1 MKMASTISKMQTLVV
16 IKPDGVERNLI
27 GEIIARF
34 EAAGLVVR
42 KLRMLNV
49 PEDLIQKHYVED
61 EDYLRSV
68 GEKAKNSGQD
78 VPDTVE
84 YGRKIV
90 IGLRKYMT
98 DGPVVAMVLEGE
110 DAVALVRKV
119 TGFTDPTRADK
130 GTIRGDFGQDSFE
143 AANAEGRPTRNMI
156 HASGNP
162 EEAEAEIALWSSI
175 F

>member
-1 MKMASTISKMQTLVV
+1 MQTLVV

-27 GEIIARF
+27 GEIIRRF
-34 EAAGLVVR
+34 EEAGLVVKKMR
-42 KLRMLNV
+42 LLNV
-49 PEDLIQKHYVED
+49 PEDLIKKHYVED
-61 EDYLRSV
+61 EDYMRSV
-68 GEKAKNSGQD
+68 GEKAANAGQD
-78 VPDTVE
+78 VPDVVE

-90 IGLRKYMT
+90 LGLQKYMT
-98 DGPVVAMVLEGE
+98 EGPVVAMVLEGE
-110 DAVALVRKV
+110 DAVALVRRV

-130 GTIRGDFGQDSFE
+130 GTIRGDFGNDSFE

-162 EEAEAEIALWSSI
+162 EEAEAEIALWASV

>member
-1 MKMASTISKMQTLVV
+1 MQTLVV
-16 IKPDGVERNLI
+16 IKPDGVQRNLI
-27 GEIIARF
+27 GEIIRRF
-34 EAAGLVVR
+34 EEAGLVVKKMR
-42 KLRMLNV
+42 LLNV
-49 PEDLIQKHYVED
+49 PEDLIKKHYVED
-61 EDYLRSV
+61 ESYLRSI
-68 GEKAKNSGQD
+68 GEKAANSGQD
-78 VPDTVE
+78 VPDTVA

-90 IGLRKYMT
+90 EGLRTYMT

-130 GTIRGDFGQDSFE
+130 GTIRGDLGQDSFE

-162 EEAEAEIALWSSI
+162 EEAEAEIALWSSV
-175 F
+175 FE